1 MHSSGGRCLCRCSGC
16 GSLSTSVVGV
26 DRSVVGVMVMKTRRF
41 TAWYI
46 STSLSA
52 VFFSFSLV
60 QLMVRLRPHGRSS
73 CIGPDDMVQATDVS
87 VSFLVLG
94 ELGVPRSV
102 PAPGGHRPSEVSP
115 LDTRFRVQAENTGL
129 TTGGFCSL

>member
-1 MHSSGGRCLCRCSGC
+1 MIVILGLLGGVSNVSPRTAAAWSALHVHSL
-16 GSLSTSVVGV
+16 LE
-26 DRSVVGVMVMKTRRF
+26 
-41 TAWYI
+41 
-46 STSLSA
+46 
-52 VFFSFSLV
+52 
-60 QLMVRLRPHGRSS
+60 LRPHGRS
-73 CIGPDDMVQATDVS
+73 IGPDDMVQATDCS

-94 ELGVPRSV
+94 ELGDPRSV